1 MGVVH
6 TQSVQKGKMV
16 LTWKMRAKITGIVM
30 ADQRTRPPKK
40 QLRGLTGNK
49 VHSPRA
55 VVAPAVKTAS
65 ERIREAAGQRR
76 STLSTYKTYFNLFK
90 SVCRSHAL
98 DPWVYSVNT
107 ALKFMAYMLERETHG
122 RVCHDIRPYFT
133 AANHFYEKK
142 GLGRPW
148 AAKRI
153 RQLNIGYQRARSA
166 TSKAEGR
173 PAPRSRVTVPH
184 MMIERIC
191 KDHEQDEDAWRA
203 IFLIMLMTGLRADSA
218 GALRPENVRFVDGSL
233 VVDVL
238 RCKTDDEPRTKVIRA
253 PQRRDHFRHRA
264 FAIVNM
270 GAPNITADMFGS
282 NPSNAITEAMQKYV
296 RPGELA
302 PGTFVSS
309 HSWRKTG
316 ASILWRDNA
325 GMVTVLAYG
334 GWAPGD
340 RTYRSVMRYIDK
352 QYANTPHTCELLDS
366 YHVERGRA

>member
-1 MGVVH
+1 MVVSSNETFTVCSLRRNQTVAIMVIRPHAEDPFWLAAEVACRRDHITVQWWEEAERGIYRLGGMDSVHAGSVMGVVH
-6 TQSVQKGKMV
+6 TQSVQKGRMV

-40 QLRGLTGNK
+40 QLRVLTGNK

-90 SVCRSHAL
+90 SVCCSHAL
-98 DPWVYSVNT
+98 DPWVYSVDT

-264 FAIVNM
+264 FAIINM
-270 GAPNITADMFGS
+270 
-282 NPSNAITEAMQKYV
+282 
-296 RPGELA
+296 
-302 PGTFVSS
+302 
-309 HSWRKTG
+309 
-316 ASILWRDNA
+316 
-325 GMVTVLAYG
+325 
-334 GWAPGD
+334 
-340 RTYRSVMRYIDK
+340 
-352 QYANTPHTCELLDS
+352 
-366 YHVERGRA
+366 